1 MTFVTL
7 PVYLLLHLR
16 QRLHTASLKTS
27 NMVTTLHQLH
37 HQDSDW
43 QRALDFYLEEINLLL
58 PRLKAAQVQHA
69 IPDVASQF
77 EDFSNQL
84 HALQRNISEMK
95 HNIAVRDKVVENM
108 TEERL
113 GSDDAITTPE
123 DVIQREMNELVEEIA
138 NTRFFLNLF
147 LSRL

>member
-1 MTFVTL
+1 MD
-7 PVYLLLHLR
+7 
-16 QRLHTASLKTS
+16 
-27 NMVTTLHQLH
+27 TTLHQLH
-37 HQDSDW
+37 HQDADW
-43 QRALDFYLEEINLLL
+43 QRALDFYSEEINLLL
-58 PRLKAAQVQHA
+58 PRLKAAQEQHA
-69 IPDVASQF
+69 TPEVASQF

-84 HALQRNISEMK
+84 HSLQRNISEMK

-113 GSDDAITTPE
+113 GGDDAITTPE
-123 DVIQREMNELVEEIA
+123 DVIQREMNDLVEEIA